1 MSTSSSDSAHLPA
14 TGSTALEAR
23 LGALEARVAE
33 LESTREF
40 EGSRAGEPATASNG
54 EQADDG
60 ERPRS
65 GERPSTREQARSGEL
80 PSTREQASTRS
91 TAAPRFSAGGP
102 DDDTFW
108 VLNGLVDR
116 LGEDAGVTYAGQVT
130 PPGTDSPVAWQM
142 GLTAAGFDEI
152 DFAQAAPALSAFS
165 HPVRLALLQ
174 AIYTG
179 TTTVAELSAD
189 DRFGTTG
196 QIYHHLKAL
205 AAAGW
210 LENFPRGHW
219 RVPAQKV
226 IPLLTLI
233 LIGTQ

>member
-1 MSTSSSDSAHLPA
+1 M
-14 TGSTALEAR
+14 
-23 LGALEARVAE
+23 AE
-33 LESTREF
+33 LESTQEL

-54 EQADDG
+54 EQANDG

-65 GERPSTREQARSGEL
+65 GDRPSTRDQARSGDRPSTRDQARSGER
-80 PSTREQASTRS
+80 PSNGEQASTRS

-116 LGEDAGVTYAGQVT
+116 LGEDAGVTYAGHVT

-142 GLTAAGFDEI
+142 GLTAAAFDEI

-196 QIYHHLKAL
+196 QVYHHLKAL
-205 AAAGW
+205 ASAGW